1 MFNKPISE
9 QHFALWKLNCRKYF
23 SVRQPKEDKNI
34 KRRKTQS
41 NYFQSGVIYL
51 DASEAFDGWMA
62 NHRQQ

>member
-1 MFNKPISE
+1 MIFL
-9 QHFALWKLNCRKYF
+9 FF
-23 SVRQPKEDKNI
+23 VRQPKEDKNI

-62 NHRQQ
+62 NLRQQ